1 MDWPAYEPA
10 AADGA
15 HEMLA
20 LVEAEVG
27 SLVELLPVAVLVTSG
42 DGAVLRANASA
53 AALLGR
59 PDGLVGQHIDHI
71 LERRNLSVR
80 VKTLSHKAD
89 AVRLYVLGDVPRELG
104 KGEWT
109 MPI

>member
-1 MDWPAYEPA
+1 MDWPAYEP

-80 VKTLSHKAD
+80 VKTLCHEAD
-89 AVRLYVLGDVPRELG
+89 AVRLYVLGDGPREVG
-104 KGEWT
+104 SPGWPT
-109 MPI
+109 G

>member
-1 MDWPAYEPA
+1 MDWPAYEP

-27 SLVELLPVAVLVTSG
+27 SLVELLPAAVLVTSS

-59 PDGLVGQHIDHI
+59 PDGLVGPPGW
-71 LERRNLSVR
+71 SM
-80 VKTLSHKAD
+80 
-89 AVRLYVLGDVPRELG
+89 G
-104 KGEWT
+104 
-109 MPI
+109 